1 MNSECPLLVIQ
12 CKFHEAGCAFKVPWQ
27 EDIALILPRFNSSLP
42 DHLPWLFI
50 IYGKMSNNDRARN
63 EREVT
68 FKKAEPAGH
77 YCGTEVEQ

>member
-1 MNSECPLLVIQ
+1 MPELRGLL
-12 CKFHEAGCAFKVPWQ
+12 K
-27 EDIALILPRFNSSLP
+27 
-42 DHLPWLFI
+42 
-50 IYGKMSNNDRARN
+50 NNDRARN